1 MSRHCKSTAAAAL
14 AAALFAGTAHGAAPE
29 MPQAAIRSDVLPG
42 SGHSWG
48 FGALDP
54 TRPFLFIA
62 RRENGLTVFDTARRK
77 LVKDIPGTD
86 GANAVAF
93 APALDRAFVAYMD
106 GALGI
111 LRLSDMVQLQRIP
124 IDAGNLNNAVF
135 DTASGKLILTGGRRE
150 QRSAIYQFDPVAGRI
165 TAKREFD
172 ARKFDAPLGL
182 ADGSVLVPLRDEG
195 RVMRISAATLEPLPG
210 WSGKQFSGCE
220 HPSALAADESRN
232 RVFIACRGK
241 APQLTVARLD
251 DGAAIA
257 ALPATP
263 AINALAWDAARRE
276 LLIPSGNAASLS
288 ILQLEDGKGDEKA
301 GEHYRMLGYI
311 GTRPWAHNMVYDA
324 SRGIAHLFTMEFT
337 QPAPDAA
344 GVKQDPQFHAD
355 SFTVISITLGQPSR

>member
-1 MSRHCKSTAAAAL
+1 MRRHHKHIAAVLLAL
-14 AAALFAGTAHGAAPE
+14 SAGAACGDTPPA

-54 TRPFLFIA
+54 TRPYLFIA
-62 RRENGLTVFDTARRK
+62 RRENGLSVFDTVRRQ
-77 LVKDIPGTD
+77 LVKDVPGTA

-93 APALDRAFVAYMD
+93 APGLDRAFVAYMD

-111 LRLSDMVQLQRIP
+111 VRLSDMVQLQRIAV
-124 IDAGNLNNAVF
+124 DAGNLNNAVF
-135 DTASGKLILTGGRRE
+135 DAASGKLILTGGRRE
-150 QRSAIYQFDPVAGRI
+150 QHSAIYQFDPTAGRI
-165 TAKREFD
+165 ILKREFE

-182 ADGSVLVPLRDEG
+182 ADGSILVPLRDEG

-210 WSGKQFSGCE
+210 WSGKRFDGCE
-220 HPSALAADESRN
+220 HPSALAADEHRK
-232 RVFIACRGK
+232 RLFIACRGK

-257 ALPATP
+257 ALPTTP
-263 AINALAWDAARRE
+263 AVNALAWDTARQQ

-288 ILQLEDGKGDEKA
+288 ILQREDVKN

-311 GTRPWAHNMVYDA
+311 GTRPWAHNMTYDA
-324 SRGIAHLFTMEFT
+324 ARGIAHLFTMNFT
-337 QPAPDAA
+337 QPAPEAD
-344 GVKQDPQFHAD
+344 GLKQDPQFHAD
-355 SFTVISITLGQPSR
+355 SFTILSITLGPQPN